1 MRGEATRADNYAAL
15 AKRVDMAVDRF
26 HLIESRALDAEQL
39 KMDRQKIFRDDVETR
54 ARQEV
59 MDVGDPP
66 RDRILDRNHA
76 ERRSAVGDGRER
88 ILERR
93 AGQGFPSGIDVV
105 ASNMGIGARLALVG
119 DLVDGHPVL
128 ESIEGKQAFM
138 ARLS

>member
-15 AKRVDMAVDRF
+15 AKRVNMAVDRS

-39 KMDRQKIFRDDVETR
+39 KMYRQKIFRDDVETG
-54 ARQEV
+54 ARQKV

-76 ERRSAVGDGRER
+76 ERRGAVGDGGER

-93 AGQGFPSGIDVV
+93 AGGGFPCGIGVD
-105 ASNMGIGARLALVG
+105 ASDMGIGTRLALVG
-119 DLVDGHPVL
+119 DLFDGHSVL
-128 ESIEGKQAFM
+128 EQSPHVPPAASSCQ
-138 ARLS
+138 